1 MSIETFARPL
11 ARRTAIWRES
21 IPSAPFTNADDTIDL
36 SAVYLSESAPT
47 HIGLG
52 AQDAL
57 DRGETHYV
65 DRLGIKP
72 LREAIAAT
80 MAHDGIPNVTA
91 DNVLVT
97 SGAQEALFIAL
108 RALVRAQDEILVPD
122 PGYRLIEPLAELG
135 DGVVVPV
142 ASAAENFEI
151 TAESYA
157 AALTPRSRYLVV
169 LSPNP
174 ATCKV
179 ISPHEFAKL
188 LLLAEQHDLVI
199 LYDAA
204 LSAGIYAPGADPNF
218 ANGIPDRVLW
228 IGSLSKLYRMSG
240 WRIGWIAGSATRLK
254 PLRDLKQALSICSAS
269 LSQWAAVA
277 ALTGP
282 QEWLSA
288 QQSEIAE
295 KRDSVLGALGKMG
308 LKAANPDAAF
318 YVWVDVRPS
327 GLTSNEFAAFALKEA
342 RVRLTPGTELGAA
355 GEGYVRLSLAA
366 AREQLKTGLER
377 LQQALGGLKQ

>member
-36 SAVYLSESAPT
+36 SAVYLSGNAPA
-47 HIGLG
+47 HIGQG

-80 MAHDGIPNVTA
+80 MAQSGIPNVTA

-108 RALVRAQDEILVPD
+108 RALVQAQDEILVPD

-135 DGVVVPV
+135 DGLAVPV
-142 ASAAENFEI
+142 GAADNFEI

-157 AALTPRSRYLVV
+157 AALTARSRYLVV

-179 ISPHEFAKL
+179 IAPNEFAKL

-204 LSAGIYAPGADPNF
+204 LCKGIYEPAADPNF
-218 ANGIPDRVLW
+218 GNGIPDRVLW
-228 IGSLSKLYRMSG
+228 ISSVSKLYRMGG
-240 WRIGWIAGSATRLK
+240 WRIGWLAGSTVRLK
-254 PLRDLKQALSICSAS
+254 SLRDLKQALSICSAS

-288 QQSEIAE
+288 QQSGFAE
-295 KRDSVLGALGKMG
+295 KRDAVLGALGKTG
-308 LKAANPDAAF
+308 LKAVNPDAAF

-327 GLTSNEFAAFALKEA
+327 RRKSRDFAEFALREA
-342 RVRLTPGTELGAA
+342 RVRVTPGTEFGAA
-355 GEGYVRLSLAA
+355 GEGYVRISLAA
-366 AREQLKTGLER
+366 SNEQLHAGMER
-377 LQQALGGLKQ
+377 LQNALDGLKQ